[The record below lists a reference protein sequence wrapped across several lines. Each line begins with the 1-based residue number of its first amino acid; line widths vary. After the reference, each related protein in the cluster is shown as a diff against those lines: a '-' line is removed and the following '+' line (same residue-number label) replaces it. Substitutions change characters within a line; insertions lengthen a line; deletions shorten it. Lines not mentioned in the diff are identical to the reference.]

1 MACSSQL
8 GGTVTRESPRFPV
21 RVYYPAAHGP
31 LQQPAYIDRS
41 VWRAVARAVLGRAPG
56 FIFSHLPH
64 IQIDL
69 AEDAPLHPSAE
80 NLPVVV
86 FSHGNSGLPA
96 IYWTM
101 ISNFVQAGHV
111 VICPEHND
119 GSAASVRLQDGST
132 HDYERPDEKFA
143 GVTDPAERKLLQ
155 DKWRRQQLKRR
166 VAEAIV
172 SMDWLLRNVADKS
185 TRWYQAADPNQLAYV
200 GHSFGGATAVVAAEQ
215 DPRASVCAAFDC
227 WAEASGPIDPKM
239 LDTGISRCPTL
250 LVQCEAWVGGAVD
263 KTLQAHLLTPW
274 EKKGHPANLM
284 WIAEKAGHSNF
295 TDFPLLAPMLV
306 RLLRQAGAVNGTKCM
321 QATLRQTLECVRLK
335 PSVFQHPYHCSVV
348 VTDCMHGAT
357 CRFFEL
363 HFKPAAERPSLRQSA
378 GEVENRRFPTLAPE
392 TQRRWWQFPSRAL

>member
-1 MACSSQL
+1 M
-8 GGTVTRESPRFPV
+8 
-21 RVYYPAAHGP
+21 
-31 LQQPAYIDRS
+31 
-41 VWRAVARAVLGRAPG
+41 LGRAPG

-96 IYWTM
+96 IYWTL

-166 VAEAIV
+166 VAEAIA

-335 PSVFQHPYHCSVV
+335 PSGF
-348 VTDCMHGAT
+348 
-357 CRFFEL
+357 
-363 HFKPAAERPSLRQSA
+363 
-378 GEVENRRFPTLAPE
+378 NTLIIAV
-392 TQRRWWQFPSRAL
+392 